1 MQRVGQ
7 QPHSSPLQRPQTH
20 LLRREGAKIR
30 CRTLGSCSL
39 HPSSVPA
46 LGTRQYPA
54 VPSSLIF
61 HSSRLKPDR
70 EFISTVEGPWD
81 SSKRQAEAG
90 RNPASLQTDSQ
101 KREEGHAREKYYRS
115 GQKKPMPQPSAQQ
128 VSCFVP
134 LESSRNRSAVT
145 TPRPNTGLQLPRPD
159 PVLQLEEGQ
168 LGVPAPPPQAGRL

>member
-20 LLRREGAKIR
+20 LLRREGAEIR

-81 SSKRQAEAG
+81 KRLPAVKGRQKQAETLLHCKQTPKKGKEGMQG
-90 RNPASLQTDSQ
+90 RSTTGQDRRSQCHNLQPN
-101 KREEGHAREKYYRS
+101 RS
-115 GQKKPMPQPSAQQ
+115 PVLYLWGA
-128 VSCFVP
+128 
-134 LESSRNRSAVT
+134 LGTGSAVT
-145 TPRPNTGLQLPRPD
+145 TPPPNTGLQLPCPD
-159 PVLQLEEGQ
+159 PVAQGWS
-168 LGVPAPPPQAGRL
+168 